1 MPDISPVPAA
11 GTCGPAAG
19 RITTTHGVAPF
30 DPLIER
36 ARTIWT
42 SGEFGRIAAG
52 YATGAA
58 AFVQRLS
65 LSPGETVLDVACGT
79 GNLSIPAA
87 RAGAYVTGLDIAP
100 NLIDEAGRESAAAGL
115 DIRFD
120 VGAAEALPYA
130 DGTFDTVISMF
141 GVMFAGRPEQ
151 ALSEIVRVT
160 RRGGRVALANWVPD
174 GFIGSMLRA
183 HAARVPPPPGVPG
196 PLAWG
201 DEAVMR
207 RRLDAHATAIRAVQF
222 VPRTITLAFPLP
234 PEAVVALFRE
244 YYGPSVQTFGAL
256 DAPGRAGLEAEL
268 VQLWRGRNRAEEGAT
283 AVEAEYLEVRID
295 MA

>member
-1 MPDISPVPAA
+1 MPDISSGPAA

-19 RITTTHGVAPF
+19 RLTTTHGVVPF
-30 DPLIER
+30 DPLTER

-58 AFVQRLS
+58 AFVHRLS
-65 LSPGETVLDVACGT
+65 LSPGETVLDLACGT

-87 RAGAYVTGLDIAP
+87 RAGAHVIGLDIAP
-100 NLIDEAGRESAAAGL
+100 NLIDEAGRQSAAAGF

-120 VGAAEALPYA
+120 VGAAEALPYR

-160 RRGGRVALANWVPD
+160 RRGGRIALANWVPD

-207 RRLDAHATAIRAVQF
+207 RRLDAHTTAIRAVQF
-222 VPRTITLAFPLP
+222 VPRTIALAFPLP

-268 VQLWRGRNRAEEGAT
+268 VELWRGRNRADEGAT